1 MSTHSD
7 EIAEIKC
14 DIEPIKILT
23 GEIFDNISISSSIS
37 PVIDINGQINDIL
50 ELTGS
55 FFLESTI
62 QIDDINIP
70 EVIDNEEYD
79 GVYRITPSVNEQ
91 TLDTDKKLLRKD
103 IIVEEIPTFW
113 TQNITGMTFIIGD

>member
-14 DIEPIKILT
+14 NIEPIKTLT

-37 PVIDINGQINDIL
+37 PVININGQINNIL
-50 ELTGS
+50 ELNGS

-62 QIDDINIP
+62 QINNINIP
-70 EVIDNEEYD
+70 DIVNNEEYE
-79 GVYRITPSVNEQ
+79 GVYRVTPSVNEQ
-91 TLDTDKKLLRKD
+91 TLDTDKKLLKKD
-103 IIVEEIPTFW
+103 IIVEQIPTFW

>member
-7 EIAEIKC
+7 EITEIKC
-14 DIEPIKILT
+14 NIEPIKILT
-23 GEIFDNISISSSIS
+23 GEIFDDISISSSIS
-37 PVIDINGQINDIL
+37 PVININGQIDDIL
-50 ELTGS
+50 ELNGS

-62 QIDDINIP
+62 QINNINIP
-70 EVIDNEEYD
+70 DIVNNEEYE
-79 GVYRITPSVNEQ
+79 GVYRVTPSVNEQ

-103 IIVEEIPTFW
+103 IIVEQIPTFW

>member
-14 DIEPIKILT
+14 NIEPIKILT
-23 GEIFDNISISSSIS
+23 GEIFDDISISSSIS
-37 PVIDINGQINDIL
+37 PVININGQIDDIL
-50 ELTGS
+50 ELNGS

-62 QIDDINIP
+62 QINNINIP
-70 EVIDNEEYD
+70 DIINNEEYE
-79 GVYRITPSVNEQ
+79 GVYRVTPSVNEQ

-103 IIVEEIPTFW
+103 IIVEQIPTFW